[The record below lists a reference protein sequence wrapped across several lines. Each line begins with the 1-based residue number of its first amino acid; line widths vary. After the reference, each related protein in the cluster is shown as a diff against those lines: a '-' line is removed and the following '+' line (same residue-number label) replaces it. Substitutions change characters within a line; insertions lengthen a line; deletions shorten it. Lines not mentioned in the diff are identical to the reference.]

1 MKKRKFNKCAPLILK
16 FVFFL
21 ILGIALSSCK
31 SIDKKSL
38 IVLYPAI
45 DSLVT
50 SDAVV
55 VQAEGQNVWVENL
68 NRPVKD
74 GSPWWFYAP
83 ETERM
88 ELNIASFSCSG
99 QVHLDITF
107 KNPVDSVFVRPLSK
121 KIPFTKE
128 GNKISL
134 KLPGPCKLIIEVDSM
149 PPLLVFADPIE
160 TYIPAQGDEN
170 LRVFGPGVHN
180 PGVMTVTDNEQI
192 YIAPGAIVYGAI
204 EGSPDGAKVFG
215 RGILD
220 GSKLERSGIRL
231 NNASNV
237 EFNGVTIR
245 CGSGWQNTLYNC
257 DSITYR
263 NVKVMSFVPFG
274 DGINPVSCRNF
285 TIDDCFLRCS
295 DDCIAV
301 KAFNRENKKWGSP
314 GPGAADIFVTNSIMV
329 GYYCSDGFT
338 IGFETN
344 APSIKNVNVK
354 NCDILAAVGGS
365 AIEGGHSAFSIIC
378 DGSAIIEDVT
388 FEDIR
393 VEKIAALKLFELN
406 VTDGQI
412 YTKSPPGAIK
422 GVHLKN
428 IQWANEAQIVLW
440 GYDENHLV
448 EDVSFEEC
456 TFGDKRFDL
465 NYSQLKM
472 NSFVKTIT
480 VNN

>member
-1 MKKRKFNKCAPLILK
+1 MIIKTLTLTHLFYKQ
-16 FVFFL
+16 
-21 ILGIALSSCK
+21 GIVIIFAIVLVSCK
-31 SIDKKSL
+31 SVTNKSVV
-38 IVLYPAI
+38 ILYPPI
-45 DSLVT
+45 DSLIT
-50 SDAVV
+50 SKEVSVKANGK
-55 VQAEGQNVWVENL
+55 AVWVENL
-68 NRPVKD
+68 NRPVPD
-74 GSPWWFYAP
+74 NSPWWFYAP

-99 QVHLDITF
+99 PVELDITCN
-107 KNPVDSVFVRPLSK
+107 KSLDSVTIKPVSK
-121 KIPFTKE
+121 KIPFTRE
-128 GNKISL
+128 GNKIHIHLSGPD
-134 KLPGPCKLIIEVDSM
+134 KLVIKVDSM

-160 TYIPAQGDEN
+160 TDLPLEGDEN
-170 LRVFGPGVHN
+170 TRIFGPGIHN
-180 PGVMTVTDNEQI
+180 PGVIRVRDNEEL

-204 EGSPDGAKVFG
+204 EGSPRRAKIYG

-220 GSKLERSGIRL
+220 GSRLEKSVVKL

-257 DSITYR
+257 DSVAYR
-263 NVKVMSFVPFG
+263 NIKIMSFVPYG
-274 DGINPVSCRNF
+274 DGIDPVSCRNIA
-285 TIDDCFLRCS
+285 IDDCFFRCS

-301 KAFNRENKKWGSP
+301 KAFNREDKKWGSP
-314 GPGAADIFVTNSIMV
+314 GPDVADISVTNCIMV

-344 APSIKNVNVK
+344 APSISNVLVK

-378 DGSAIIEDVT
+378 DGSATIENVT

-412 YTKSPPGAIK
+412 YTMSPPGRIK
-422 GVHLKN
+422 DIHLKN
-428 IQWANEAQIVLW
+428 VQWTNEAGIVLW
-440 GYDENHLV
+440 GYNQNHV
-448 EDVSFEEC
+448 VDNVSFENC
-456 TFGDKRFDL
+456 TIGGKPFPGLDYRR
-465 NYSQLKM
+465 LKM
-472 NSFVKTIT
+472 NSFVKN
-480 VNN
+480 VRVKN